1 MDGDWHLLDPKAPA
15 PGNENMRL
23 DWELLQ
29 QAERSERAGTWI
41 RFYGWD
47 IPTVSLGKHQ
57 KATTAVCLESCRDF
71 GIPIVHRPTGGRAVF
86 HNDEITYA
94 LASNSPDL
102 FLGRGV
108 SATYQLIADALARG
122 LRKLGLATDLASGR
136 ASLQPTSGI
145 APPCFVT
152 HSRFELTWKGRKI
165 VGSAQRRLR
174 KAFLQHGSLPLTIDY
189 PRMGTIFRT
198 SPDVLRS
205 TLCSLQEALGQRP
218 SFDQTRRAL
227 EEGFRE
233 MFMRDRKQPG
243 RTWGSG
249 P

>member
-15 PGNENMRL
+15 PGSENMRL

-29 QAERSERAGTWI
+29 QAESSDRAGSWV
-41 RFYGWD
+41 RFYRWD

-57 KATTAVCLESCRDF
+57 NATTAVCLESCRNL

-86 HNDEITYA
+86 HDDEITYA
-94 LASNSPDL
+94 IASNSPEL
-102 FLGRGV
+102 FLSRGV
-108 SATYQLIADALARG
+108 SATYQLIAEALAGG
-122 LRKLGLATDLASGR
+122 LRKLGLETDLASGR
-136 ASLQPTSGI
+136 AGRQLTPGI
-145 APPCFVT
+145 VPPCFVT
-152 HSRFELTWKGRKI
+152 HSRFELTWKERKI

-174 KAFLQHGSLPLTIDY
+174 KSFLQHGSLPLTINY
-189 PRMGTIFRT
+189 PRMAMIFKT

-205 TLCSLQEALGQRP
+205 AFCSLHEALGRRP
-218 SFDQTRRAL
+218 SLGQTRRAL

-233 MFMRDRKQPG
+233 MFMRDRMQPN
-243 RTWGSG
+243 RTWGSK